1 MHSKKR
7 LGLVLIHLC
16 LSSLDGTIGRL
27 ALKQIIMNEEIMHY
41 VAEQIDAGHTL
52 AQALSSA
59 EQHFKV
65 SATKLYTLL
74 FGGERRL
81 R

>member
-1 MHSKKR
+1 
-7 LGLVLIHLC
+7 
-16 LSSLDGTIGRL
+16 
-27 ALKQIIMNEEIMHY
+27 MNEEIMFF
-41 VAEQIDAGHTL
+41 VAEQIDAGQTL

-59 EQHFKV
+59 EQHFKI
-65 SATKLYTLL
+65 SATKLYTLV